1 MNGRTD
7 MDRHIIKRVR
17 EKTAGGGVISPDDAT
32 EIAAC
37 GIGLLPE
44 LMILSNS
51 VTSRCHE
58 RGVYLCGITSARTG
72 ACPEDCSF
80 CAQSVYSESPV
91 EPRTR
96 IEPQKIL
103 ESAKRAEAAGSSEF
117 CIVISGRGPNERTL
131 EKVLES
137 VRLIRT
143 HTGLSVGC
151 SLGILTGEQASLLS
165 EAGVSRYNHNLET
178 SRDYYPRIC
187 TTHGFDDRVS
197 TARLVKKNGMRL
209 CCGGILG
216 IGESAH
222 DRISLAFELR
232 DLAPEVVPLNFLNPR
247 PGTRLGGMKPLD
259 PLEALRYISI
269 FRLILPESILLCAGG
284 REAVLGEYQP
294 WAFFAGANAVIS
306 GDYLTTKGSP
316 PGDDMDMLRDLEL
329 PVLRYT

>member
-1 MNGRTD
+1 
-7 MDRHIIKRVR
+7 MDDKIIKHLS
-17 EKTAGGGVISPDDAT
+17 EKTSGGGDITPDEAMELALCDIS
-32 EIAAC
+32 
-37 GIGLLPE
+37 LLPE
-44 LMILSNS
+44 IMLLSDS
-51 VTSRCHE
+51 TTSRCHE

-80 CAQSVYSESPV
+80 CAQSVYSERTV

-96 IEPQKIL
+96 IEPRRIL
-103 ESAKRAEAAGSSEF
+103 ESAMRAEAGGSSEF
-117 CIVISGRGPNERTL
+117 CIVMSGRGPNERTL

-137 VRLIRT
+137 VRLVRT

-151 SLGILTGEQASLLS
+151 SLGILTDEQARLLA

-178 SRDYYPRIC
+178 SRGYYPRIC
-187 TTHGFDDRVS
+187 TTHTYEDRIA

-209 CCGGILG
+209 CSGGILG
-216 IGESAH
+216 LGESAH
-222 DRISLAFELR
+222 DRISLAYELR

-247 PGTRLGGMKPLD
+247 PGTRLGGMKPLN
-259 PLEALRYISI
+259 PLEALRYISL

-294 WAFFAGANAVIS
+294 WAFFAGANAIIS
-306 GDYLTTKGSP
+306 GDYLTTEGSP

>member
-1 MNGRTD
+1 MIERL
-7 MDRHIIKRVR
+7 R
-17 EKTAGGGVISPDDAT
+17 EKTAGSEGITPDEAM
-32 EIAAC
+32 ELAVC

-44 LMILSNS
+44 IMLLSNS
-51 VTSRCHE
+51 VTSKYHE
-58 RGVYLCGITSARTG
+58 KGVYLCGIMSARTG

-91 EPRTR
+91 EPSTR
-96 IEPQKIL
+96 IEPRKVL
-103 ESAKRAEAAGSSEF
+103 ESAIRAEAGGASEF
-117 CIVISGRGPNERTL
+117 CIVMSGRGPNERTL
-131 EKVLES
+131 GKALEC
-137 VRLIRT
+137 VCLIRA
-143 HTGLSVGC
+143 HTDLSVGC
-151 SLGILTGEQASLLS
+151 SLGILKGDQALLLA

-187 TTHGFDDRVS
+187 TTHPYEDRVA

-216 IGESAH
+216 LGESAR
-222 DRISLAFELR
+222 DRISLASELR

-247 PGTRLGGMKPLD
+247 PGTRLGGMQALN

-269 FRLILPESILLCAGG
+269 FRLMLPGSIILCAGG

-294 WAFFAGANAVIS
+294 WAFFAGANAIIS

-316 PGDDMDMLRDLEL
+316 AGDDMDMLRDLEL

>member
-1 MNGRTD
+1 
-7 MDRHIIKRVR
+7 MDDNIIDRVR
-17 EKTAGGGVISPDDAT
+17 EKTESGRHITPDEAT
-32 EIAAC
+32 ELAVC
-37 GIGLLPE
+37 GINRLPE
-44 LMILSNS
+44 IMVLSNS
-51 VTSRCHE
+51 VTSRRHE

-80 CAQSVYSESPV
+80 CAQSVYSERPV

-96 IEPQKIL
+96 IEPRNIL
-103 ESAKRAEAAGSSEF
+103 ESAKRAEAGGSSEF
-117 CIVISGRGPNERTL
+117 CIVMSGRGPNGRTL

-137 VRLIRT
+137 VRLVRT

-151 SLGILTGEQASLLS
+151 SLGILTDEQARLLA

-178 SRDYYPRIC
+178 SRDYYPRVC
-187 TTHGFDDRVS
+187 TTHGYDDRIY

-209 CCGGILG
+209 CSGGILG
-216 IGESAH
+216 LGESAL

-247 PGTRLGGMKPLD
+247 PGTRLGGMHELH

-269 FRLILPESILLCAGG
+269 FRLILPECILLCAGG

-294 WAFFAGANAVIS
+294 WAFFAGANAIIS

-316 PGDDMDMLRDLEL
+316 PGEDMDMLRDLEL
-329 PVLRYT
+329 PVLRYS